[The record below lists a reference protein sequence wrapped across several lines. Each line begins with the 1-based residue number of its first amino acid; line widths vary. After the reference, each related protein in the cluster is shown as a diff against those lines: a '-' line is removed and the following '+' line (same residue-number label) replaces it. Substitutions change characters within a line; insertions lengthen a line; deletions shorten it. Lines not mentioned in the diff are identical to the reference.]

1 MSELRTN
8 KIYPKNGLP
17 SGAWGGGI
25 IQIAYG
31 SYDGS
36 ALSITS
42 STDIVSATITPQS
55 SSSKILVDV
64 RLRAQLDG
72 SSGQWFAGVKRS
84 IGGATAV
91 FISGQGDNTTA
102 GHENGQFAWHMISS
116 DHRHGGC
123 FQVTRDLPATTSAC
137 TYTLR
142 VGPWGSASGALR
154 VNRQSG
160 DQEKQGAQIIL
171 YEVSG

>member
-8 KIYPKNGLP
+8 KIYPKDGLP

-64 RLRAQLDG
+64 RLRALLDG
-72 SSGQWFAGVKRS
+72 SGGQWFAGVKRS

-142 VGPWGSASGALR
+142 AGPWGSANGALR

>member
-91 FISGQGDNTTA
+91 WISGQGDNSNA
-102 GHENGQFAWHMISS
+102 GHSNGQFAWHMLSS

-123 FQVTRDLPATTSAC
+123 FQFCRDLPATTSQC
-137 TYTLR
+137 TYTLAA
-142 VGPWGSASGALR
+142 GPWGSASGTLR

-160 DQEKQGAQIIL
+160 DQERQGAQMVI
-171 YEVSG
+171 YEISG